1 MEIWSKVWPFLVAIL
16 FFGLLISIHELGH
29 FTFAK
34 LFKVKVNEFALG
46 MGPALFKKKKGE
58 TTYALR
64 LLPIGGYVSMEG
76 EDSESEDENAFNR
89 KKVWQKLIIVA
100 AGAIMNLILGVLI
113 VAICLSMDDLVGT
126 TQILN
131 FQENAISQQTGL
143 EEGDILL
150 EIDGRKVFSDM
161 DINFLMTRSDDGI
174 FDMTVRRDGK
184 KVELEGVTFHTQKQ
198 DGYTLITYDF
208 VILGKETTVFNVLT
222 TAVKQ
227 TASITRLV
235 WLSLFDLV
243 TGRFG
248 LADLSGPVGTVNIL
262 ADVTSS
268 AVESRANLISALTLM
283 AFVSINIGVF
293 NLLPVPALD
302 GGRLFFL
309 IIEGIRRKPIKPKYE
324 GYIHGAGLVLLL
336 LLMVAVT
343 FNDIV
348 NLIRNPWLM
357 PSACRLRALLPM
369 LLCTRLWRV
378 ATRSL

>member
-34 LFKVKVNEFALG
+34 LFKVRVNEFALG

-76 EDSESEDENAFNR
+76 EDEESQDENAFNR
-89 KKVWQKLIIVA
+89 KKVWQKFIIIA
-100 AGAIMNLILGVLI
+100 AGAVMNLILGVVI
-113 VAICLSMDDLVGT
+113 VATVLSMEDLIGT
-126 TQILN
+126 NQILR

-143 EEGDILL
+143 QEGDEFV
-150 EIDGRKVFSDM
+150 EIDGHRVFSDM
-161 DINFLMTRSDDGI
+161 DISFLMTRSDDGV

-184 KVELEGVTFHTQKQ
+184 EVELTGVTFETEK
-198 DGYTLITYDF
+198 DGEYTLITYDF
-208 VILGKETTVFNVLT
+208 VILGEEPTFLNIFEN
-222 TAVKQ
+222 AFRRS
-227 TASITRLV
+227 ASIARLV

-243 TGRFG
+243 TGQYG
-248 LADLSGPVGTVNIL
+248 LTDLSGPVGTVNII
-262 ADVTSS
+262 ADAAAG
-268 AVESRANLISALTLM
+268 AVDSKDGLITALTLM

-293 NLLPVPALD
+293 NVLPLPALD

-309 IIEGIRRKPIKPKYE
+309 LIEGIRRKPINPKYE
-324 GYIHGAGLVLLL
+324 GYIHGAGLALLL
-336 LLMVAVT
+336 LLMLVVT

-348 NLIRNPWLM
+348 TLIKN
-357 PSACRLRALLPM
+357 
-369 LLCTRLWRV
+369 
-378 ATRSL
+378 